1 MIAGPLSALHAC
13 QCCIHYCSPFSWN
26 VLRASDDHPACHA
39 IYKYASLVTCE
50 VRNACEGSTWHNNMG
65 CWPKRSWCEEMS
77 IDNVGAE
84 YLGHRAN
91 GVVSM
96 LNVMRPAISCCNL
109 RFGGQCCSD
118 SCSSRQADAPVVQL
132 SEMLPQLATASMIS
146 RCSKA
151 NPQQAGTKMHT
162 CCAFSM
168 PARSNILTCTSS
180 KGISF
185 VDATCVGFD
194 EKARQIDIRLI

>member
-1 MIAGPLSALHAC
+1 MCA
-13 QCCIHYCSPFSWN
+13 
-26 VLRASDDHPACHA
+26 
-39 IYKYASLVTCE
+39 
-50 VRNACEGSTWHNNMG
+50 VRNAHDESTWHNKMG
-65 CWPKRSWCEEMS
+65 CWFKHSQFEELSVNKVGIESWEHLGSVDAECHTPCQHLLT
-77 IDNVGAE
+77 VG
-84 YLGHRAN
+84 
-91 GVVSM
+91 
-96 LNVMRPAISCCNL
+96 CNL

>member
-1 MIAGPLSALHAC
+1 MHVSAASIIAVPLAGMSPGPVMTIQHAMLYTSMHLLSHVR
-13 QCCIHYCSPFSWN
+13 SE
-26 VLRASDDHPACHA
+26 
-39 IYKYASLVTCE
+39 TC
-50 VRNACEGSTWHNNMG
+50 VGSTWHNNMG

-77 IDNVGAE
+77 IDNVGVE

-118 SCSSRQADAPVVQL
+118 SCSSRQADAPIVQL
-132 SEMLPQLATASMIS
+132 SEVLPQLATASMIS

-180 KGISF
+180 KESALLTQRVWGLMKRP
-185 VDATCVGFD
+185 D
-194 EKARQIDIRLI
+194 R